1 MNPISLRKIY
11 PYLNKNIKNR
21 KWRQLTDKEL
31 DSLMK
36 EKQVISN
43 CYDVATRYALMLT
56 EKGREAIKNAV
67 RISKNNDGKLTCKIT
82 FHIGDKVKTY
92 RSVTSENH
100 SLGELI
106 GSAVGKMIRCNPSQK
121 PFISR
126 FGRFGFH
133 RYQEFNKLSNAF
145 HWYTGKK
152 PIAIGE
158 DSLWPN
164 LKKYKDKV
172 IELLNKIADTKG
184 ESPFVVIS
192 SWKQSKLNG
201 QRRWHCLPI
210 VNIDK
215 AKKELSIINK
225 RTDEII
231 KLSFDDLINNFK
243 AIVGISY

>member
-1 MNPISLRKIY
+1 MKLARLRKIY
-11 PYLNKNIKNR
+11 PHLNSNIKNR
-21 KWRQLTDKEL
+21 KWRRLTDKEL
-31 DSLMK
+31 DALMQ

-56 EKGREAIKNAV
+56 EKGREAIKKAIWV
-67 RISKNNDGKLTCKIT
+67 SKNNDGQMTCKVT
-82 FHIGDKVKTY
+82 FHIKDKLKTY
-92 RSVTSENH
+92 RSVTSKNH

-121 PFISR
+121 PLISR

-133 RYQEFNKLSNAF
+133 RYQEFNKPSNSF
-145 HWYTGKK
+145 YWYTGQKSTS
-152 PIAIGE
+152 IGE
-158 DSLWPN
+158 NSLYLN

-172 IELLNKIADTKG
+172 IDLLNKIADSKG
-184 ESPFVVIS
+184 KSPFVVIS
-192 SWKQSKLNG
+192 GRKQSKLNG

-210 VNIDK
+210 INIDK
-215 AKKELSIINK
+215 TKKQLSIINK

-243 AIVGISY
+243 AIVGLVS